1 MVAEALGRG
10 ASLAD
15 VQKIFG
21 HSSFETTM
29 KYVHSDFE
37 RMRNAMKILEE
48 KIKK

>member
-15 VQKIFG
+15 VQKILG